1 MAEFLLFELMKGCGE
16 FRHSRAVNFL
26 DVDPFGL
33 RKKDHV
39 NYSLFVFDRLYL
51 EAFLRVKL
59 ERVDFL
65 IEFP

>member
-16 FRHSRAVNFL
+16 FRDSRAVNSL
-26 DVDPFGL
+26 DVDPFRL

-51 EAFLRVKL
+51 EAFL
-59 ERVDFL
+59 
-65 IEFP
+65 